1 MRNLF
6 FLMLAILLCPE
17 YDFAQTTDSS
27 ISNTSATAPATE
39 YYTAHNKGKFFIF
52 WGGNRDSFSESD
64 IRFHGKDYDFT
75 IYDVKAHDKPKGVHV
90 DYINPTRMTI
100 PQTNFRIGY
109 YFHDKWNAS
118 IGVDHM
124 KYVMTQNQLVNMTGH
139 IDGHEP
145 FNGTYHNDPM
155 YMTEDFLKFE
165 HTDGLNFISAE
176 LTRVDDITKYFHVNT
191 DWVQLNTL
199 VGFGGG
205 FLYPKTNTTL
215 MGMQRHDNF
224 HISGWGADVKAGLN
238 LTFLKYFFI
247 QSEVKAGYIDMP
259 DIRTT
264 YNGSDRA
271 SQHFNFL
278 ERTFVVGGIFHI

>member
-1 MRNLF
+1 MKKII
-6 FLMLAILLCPE
+6 FLLLALSLGSE
-17 YDFAQTTDSS
+17 YGFAQAKDSLVTTS
-27 ISNTSATAPATE
+27 
-39 YYTAHNKGKFFIF
+39 YYTSHNKGKFYIY
-52 WGGNRDSFSESD
+52 WGGNRDSFSKSD
-64 IRFHGKDYDFT
+64 IRFHGKGYDFT
-75 IYDVKAHDKPKGVHV
+75 IYDVEAHDKPKGVHI

-124 KYVMTQNQLVNMTGH
+124 KYVMTQNQLVNMSGH
-139 IDGHEP
+139 IDGHAP
-145 FNGTYHNDPM
+145 FDGTYNNTPM

-165 HTDGLNFISAE
+165 HTDGLNFINAE
-176 LTRVDDITKYFHVNT
+176 LTRVDDITKLFHINT
-191 DWVQLNTL
+191 DIIQLNTL

-205 FLYPKTNTTL
+205 VLYPKTNTTL

-247 QSEVKAGYIDMP
+247 QSEVKAGYINMP

-264 YNGSDRA
+264 YNGNDRA
-271 SQHFNFL
+271 EQHFNFL